1 MTSRGLC
8 ATAFCAKTPSDRLQ
22 YGQSYPWPLRARAIM
37 VFAEGRRRRFGR
49 SSAIR
54 ASGWRCM
61 ARSRPNRGE
70 REGRRRAKCVVRR
83 SEMSEGDRCAAAGR
97 VRAPRRLAIRRLDGS
112 MARRLDGSVREA
124 DVPIVDVRM
133 GRSVDAPLCRRA
145 EPTSRGAEASRVPR
159 PRRAAG
165 PDRRERTRDRLRNAF
180 QAPAGRCMLI
190 RALFRTRLAAGFR
203 AAGRDRVPLRL
214 VRGREPADPC
224 GDQRGVADHRP
235 V

>member
-8 ATAFCAKTPSDRLQ
+8 ATAFCAKTSSDRLQ
-22 YGQSYPWPLRARAIM
+22 HGQSYPWPLRARAIM
-37 VFAEGRRRRFGR
+37 VFAEGSGVRRPSARAAGAAWRAAGR
-49 SSAIR
+49 IA
-54 ASGWRCM
+54 ANGKGAD
-61 ARSRPNRGE
+61 ARSASCAAQ
-70 REGRRRAKCVVRR
+70 RRAKAIDARR
-83 SEMSEGDRCAAAGR
+83 PAAFAR
-97 VRAPRRLAIRRLDGS
+97 RADWRSGGS

-180 QAPAGRCMLI
+180 QAPAGRCLLI